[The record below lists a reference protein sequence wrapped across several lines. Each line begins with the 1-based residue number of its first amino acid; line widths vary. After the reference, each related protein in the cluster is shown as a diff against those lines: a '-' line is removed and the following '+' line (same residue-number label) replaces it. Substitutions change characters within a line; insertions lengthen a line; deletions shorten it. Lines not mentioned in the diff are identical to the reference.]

1 MKLQIFYK
9 FILLIF
15 IPVIIIAGMILLFRN
30 RGGESDAVINNAA
43 KNSHP
48 EKAVGGIV
56 PHHDL
61 ASDLI
66 EDFFYRLSLT
76 AQPETFII
84 LGPNHADIGLSPAI
98 SGEPVW
104 QTLSGPIENDEKI
117 LKELIDRKKISL
129 DQENF
134 EKEHSV
140 RVLIPFLQRHF
151 PDAKLLPIILTS
163 KHDLELSMDLAE
175 ELALYID
182 GKSAVIISSIDF
194 SHYLASDI
202 AEEKDEITLDLI
214 KNRNY
219 QEIAGL
225 NSDYLDSPASLIVFL
240 RTMELLEADNMEI
253 IEHSNSAKIIGKDLQ
268 NSTSY
273 YTMLFTD

>member
-1 MKLQIFYK
+1 
-9 FILLIF
+9 
-15 IPVIIIAGMILLFRN
+15 
-30 RGGESDAVINNAA
+30 
-43 KNSHP
+43 
-48 EKAVGGIV
+48 
-56 PHHDL
+56 
-61 ASDLI
+61 
-66 EDFFYRLSLT
+66 
-76 AQPETFII
+76 
-84 LGPNHADIGLSPAI
+84 
-98 SGEPVW
+98 
-104 QTLSGPIENDEKI
+104 
-117 LKELIDRKKISL
+117 
-129 DQENF
+129 
-134 EKEHSV
+134 
-140 RVLIPFLQRHF
+140 
-151 PDAKLLPIILTS
+151 
-163 KHDLELSMDLAE
+163 MDLAE